1 KRVFLVILFTSFSGS
16 LVSRISGAVHFRLC
30 NNPEKTGRG
39 KNPSFRLRAPQ
50 KRHKMLI
57 PTLPDFSIS
66 YTRPRGGSNQRLD
79 IFLIKIYLKIITKII
94 KWNFLIKGICYE

>member
-1 KRVFLVILFTSFSGS
+1 MNHGS
-16 LVSRISGAVHFRLC
+16 LAAANRGVVELRLPAYHFRLC
-30 NNPEKTGRG
+30 NNPEKTGSG

-50 KRHKMLI
+50 QRHKMLI

-66 YTRPRGGSNQRLD
+66 YTRPEAAQTNDLD

-94 KWNFLIKGICYE
+94 KWNYF